1 MNDKK
6 NSTRILL
13 CEDDENLGLLLC
25 EYLEAKGYEVVLKKD
40 GAAGYQTFSEQYFDI
55 CVLDVMMPI
64 KDGFT
69 MAKEIRTTNT
79 TVPIIFLTAKTLK
92 EDILEGFH
100 IGADDYITKPF
111 SMEELLLRIEAV
123 LRRAGAKRPTE
134 DATYKFGKFIF
145 DTNKQILTING
156 VEDKLTTKESDL
168 LALLCANS
176 NEILERNMAL
186 KTIWEEDSYFN
197 ARSMDVYITKLRK
210 RLKDDPE
217 VEIIN
222 VHGKGY
228 KLVYPQND

>member
-1 MNDKK
+1 MAK
-6 NSTRILL
+6 SVLIV
-13 CEDDENLGLLLC
+13 EDDRNIADLLRL
-25 EYLEAKGYEVVLKKD
+25 YLEKEGYVTAIAADGGAGVELFRRLQPDLVL
-40 GAAGYQTFSEQYFDI
+40 
-55 CVLDVMMPI
+55 LDVMLPVM
-64 KDGFT
+64 DGWGVLRT
-69 MAKEIRTTNT
+69 IRQDSQTP
-79 TVPIIFLTAKTLK
+79 VIMLTAKGETSDKVAGLK
-92 EDILEGFH
+92 M
-100 IGADDYITKPF
+100 GADDYITKPF

-145 DTNKQILTING
+145 DTNKQTLTING
-156 VEDKLTTKESDL
+156 IEDKLTTKESDL

-228 KLVYPQND
+228 KLVFPQDS